1 MAYGTVNADVIG
13 TSVAGSNLGA
23 GNASTMKNRIING
36 AMVIDQRNAGAA
48 QNALGSSYIYT
59 LDRWAYYG
67 STAGK
72 FNSQQNAGSVTPPT
86 GFSNYLG
93 LTVASAVT
101 VTTSDQYFFKQ
112 SIEGYNTSD
121 LGWGTAQAKTLTLS
135 FQVYSSLTGTF
146 SVAFKNSAGNRS
158 YVSTYTI
165 SSANTWTT
173 VSITVAGDTSGTW
186 VGATNGVG
194 INIWWNL
201 GAGSSL
207 STASSNSWQGAD
219 YQNITGS
226 TQVIG
231 TAGATFYIT
240 GVQLEVGS
248 SATGFEYRQYGQELA
263 LCYRY
268 YYYLGGDTAYQ
279 SINTVVWYTAADAV
293 GYFSYPVTMRTAPSI
308 AKTGTWV
315 VLGGGGTVGQT
326 LSADQL
332 GNKTVQLGFGG
343 GSGGTSGQASTLR
356 ASNDTSLRVTFNAEL

>member
-1 MAYGTVNADVIG
+1 
-13 TSVAGSNLGA
+13 
-23 GNASTMKNRIING
+23 
-36 AMVIDQRNAGAA
+36 
-48 QNALGSSYIYT
+48 
-59 LDRWAYYG
+59 
-67 STAGK
+67 
-72 FNSQQNAGSVTPPT
+72 
-86 GFSNYLG
+86 
-93 LTVASAVT
+93 
-101 VTTSDQYFFKQ
+101 
-112 SIEGYNTSD
+112 
-121 LGWGTAQAKTLTLS
+121 LS

-146 SVAFKNSAGNRS
+146 SVAFKNSANNRS

-248 SATGFEYRQYGQELA
+248 SATGFEYVNYQTSLA
-263 LCYRY
+263 NCQRYCYNIS
-268 YYYLGGDTAYQ
+268 L
-279 SINTVVWYTAADAV
+279 TAAGDFGIGACTSGGV
-293 GYFSYPVTMRTAPSI
+293 QAFVPYPVTMRSAPTVTFATAGNFVI
-308 AKTGTWV
+308 ADGTAGYTVTSTGTSNITTNQTTANMGASGTT
-315 VLGGGGTVGQT
+315 GGRAGLLRWNTGTAFI
-326 LSADQL
+326 LFS
-332 GNKTVQLGFGG
+332 
-343 GSGGTSGQASTLR
+343 
-356 ASNDTSLRVTFNAEL
+356 AEL